1 MKKILILFACLIP
14 SAGIFAAPM
23 GFKDSAMTM
32 GDFSKTFRELTVNY
46 ALTPRDAIGVTSLYM
61 QTDNQSQS
69 QINNELTYT
78 RLAKR
83 WNLPDAQ
90 ANIWFIGGVG
100 ETTGNYFSGTKATI
114 SPGIQADYETT
125 RVYASANARIYVA
138 DGITNNVVSARA
150 GFSFYEANYDEIQ
163 PWLILEARRM
173 SMVSTQYEV
182 TPMLRLIHNRFFV
195 EAGANLHGQP
205 RLNFMYI
212 F

>member
-1 MKKILILFACLIP
+1 MKFWLVFIGSLLVSFTAK
-14 SAGIFAAPM
+14 AAPM
-23 GFKDSAMTM
+23 GFKDSWMTM

-46 ALTPRDAIGVTSLYM
+46 ALTPRDAMGVTSTYT

-69 QINNELTYT
+69 QTNNELTYT
-78 RLAKR
+78 RLVKR
-83 WNLPDAQ
+83 WNMPEAQ

-100 ETTGNYFSGTKATI
+100 ETTGNYFNGARATA

-125 RVYASANARIYVA
+125 RLYASANARIYVA
-138 DGITNNVVSARA
+138 EGITNNVVSART
-150 GFSFYEANYDEIQ
+150 GFSFYDANYDETQ
-163 PWLILEARRM
+163 PWLIVEARRM

-205 RLNFMYI
+205 RLSLMYVY
-212 F
+212 